1 MAEVLT
7 PAETL
12 DGFPPFANPETI
24 FARASVVLKPRRRMK
39 VSEAAEQYRF
49 IYSGGQVGMWRNAT
63 APYMVEPMDLTISRD
78 KSGVIFVGPSRAS
91 KTAGMVINKV
101 VHKVVCDPGDGLI
114 VHTDKES
121 ARLFSLRDLELMNQ
135 HCPEVRSRLSAN
147 RNENNIFDKRYRG
160 MILVIGFPTINH
172 LSAKDYEFVLLTD
185 YDRMPDDVDGEGSP
199 FVLAQK
205 RTQTFGSRG
214 MAVAE
219 SSPGRDVQI
228 DPDSPWVKRGHEA
241 PPTGGILALFNQ
253 GDRRLWYWPCLD
265 CGEYF
270 TASFADLTWPKNDD
284 GSPRG
289 GIQAAADKASLVC
302 PACSSWAM
310 QDRHKRELNARG
322 HWLREGQTIDKDGN
336 TGGEG
341 REAALASFWL
351 KGPAAAFQSWS
362 EMVANELEAL
372 AEFRRSGDALPLKT
386 RRNTDQGEPFWP
398 MATPGTEILDAA
410 QLKKR
415 RDAGWKLGTV
425 PEGVR
430 ALVVTVDVQGRY
442 FDVQVTGLGVE
453 FESWVV
459 DRFQISQSA
468 EENRLVDPGSY
479 AEDWNLLWPL
489 LERGW
494 PLAGDPTKE
503 LPALCVL
510 IDSGG
515 AAGVTGNAYRF
526 AVAARKR
533 GISDSRLILLKG
545 DAKVGAKRIAL
556 TKVDWQVDGKILAQ
570 GLRLLLVSSREMKD
584 DVAGALRR
592 ETPGPGY
599 VHLPGDLNDEWF
611 AQVTAEQRSPEGVW
625 EKRSSG
631 LRNEAFDHMCYA
643 RAAVLRPP
651 FRWDRINWSSPLPWA
666 QPIGT
671 NSLVRTIEDRPPPK
685 DPDTP
690 APKKISSSLARLGRL
705 NSR

>member
-1 MAEVLT
+1 MAEIVM

-12 DGFPPFANPETI
+12 DGLPPFANPEEI
-24 FARASVVLKPRRRMK
+24 FARASLVLRPRRRMK
-39 VSEAAEQYRF
+39 VSEAAERYRF
-49 IYSGGQVGMWRNAT
+49 IFSGGQVGMWRNST
-63 APYMVEPMDLTISRD
+63 APYMVEPMDTTTARD

-91 KTAGMVINKV
+91 KTAGMVINKI

-135 HCPEVRSRLSAN
+135 HCPEVRARLSAN
-147 RNENNIFDKRYRG
+147 RNEDNIFDKRYRG
-160 MILVIGFPTINH
+160 MILVIGHPTINH

-199 FVLAQK
+199 FVLAMK
-205 RTQTFGSRG
+205 RTQTYGSRG

-228 DPDSPWVKRGHEA
+228 DPDKPWTKSGHEA
-241 PPTGGILALFNQ
+241 PPCGGILALFNQ

-270 TASFADLTWPKNDD
+270 TASFSDLTWPKNDD

-289 GIQAAADKASLVC
+289 GILAAAEKASLVC
-302 PACSSWAM
+302 PACSSWSM

-322 HWLREGQTIDKDGN
+322 RWLREGQSIDPDGQIS
-336 TGGEG
+336 GAG

-372 AEFRRSGDALPLKT
+372 AEFERSGETLPLKT
-386 RRNTDQGEPFWP
+386 RRNTDQGEPFWTP
-398 MATPGTEILDAA
+398 RAPGTEVLDPD
-410 QLKKR
+410 QLKARK
-415 RDAGWKLGTV
+415 DAGWKLGTV
-425 PEGVR
+425 PAGVR

-442 FDVQVTGLGVE
+442 FDVQVTGFGVD
-453 FESWVV
+453 FESWIVH
-459 DRFQISQSA
+459 REQISQSA
-468 EENRLVDPGSY
+468 EEGRLLDPGSY
-479 AEDWNLLWPL
+479 PEDWALLWPL

-494 PLAGDPTKE
+494 PLADDPTRE
-503 LPALCVL
+503 MTALCMAV
-510 IDSGG
+510 DSGG

-526 AVAARKR
+526 AATARQR
-533 GISDSRLILLKG
+533 GISDQRLILLKG
-545 DAKVGAKRIAL
+545 AAVGAKRFAL
-556 TKVDWQVDGKILAQ
+556 TKVDWQLDGKILAH
-570 GLRLLLVSSREMKD
+570 GLRLLLISTNEIKD

-592 ETPGPGY
+592 ETPGPDY

-611 AQVTAEQRSPEGVW
+611 VQATAEERDPKGKW
-625 EKRSSG
+625 AKRSSG

-643 RAAVLRPP
+643 RAAVLRPLW
-651 FRWDRINWSSPLPWA
+651 RWDRINWGSPPPWA
-666 QPIGT
+666 QPHAT
-671 NSLVRTIEDRPPPK
+671 SSKVRKIEERPSPT
-685 DPDTP
+685 DPNAP
-690 APKKISSSLARLGRL
+690 APKRRSGSLAKFKKL
-705 NSR
+705 NTPR